1 MVKCVQLVPQFSHVS
16 RCCFIRTD
24 SRFANFSFIRNLSE
38 TRYFVCW
45 WIYVNLEIRY
55 EYLRMIRSIT
65 FCSGKARPCWSTRNI
80 LKQEPP
86 QLGSLPYMETNEGSA
101 QDLVRGVSNAVF
113 MTRAVTVV
121 YCRTVPE
128 LVTVGLFTP
137 SNLQTWQL
145 KGSGMACA
153 LLQMEISTR
162 SQAWSNLKKWT
173 FTEERCVVRNYADS
187 WRADVELGLCMLHT
201 WHDLNT
207 A

>member
-1 MVKCVQLVPQFSHVS
+1 MSIYEWYVPLPSAVAKQDRVDPQETSWNKSLRNWAACPTRKRMKDRLKTWSEECRMLFS
-16 RCCFIRTD
+16 
-24 SRFANFSFIRNLSE
+24 
-38 TRYFVCW
+38 W
-45 WIYVNLEIRY
+45 
-55 EYLRMIRSIT
+55 
-65 FCSGKARPCWSTRNI
+65 
-80 LKQEPP
+80 
-86 QLGSLPYMETNEGSA
+86 
-101 QDLVRGVSNAVF
+101 
-113 MTRAVTVV
+113 RAVTVV